1 MTIIAGIEQV
11 SENIDFDNT
20 NIMGVV
26 RNGTSGHEMVMEE
39 MFETKMG
46 VNKKDRV
53 MRTNYMREQIQQ
65 MWLQWGLE
73 NKMKLSQD
81 NQKETENKVED
92 VRQKMAGLRTG

>member
-1 MTIIAGIEQV
+1 
-11 SENIDFDNT
+11 
-20 NIMGVV
+20 MGVV

-53 MRTNYMREQIQQ
+53 MRTNYMREQIEQ